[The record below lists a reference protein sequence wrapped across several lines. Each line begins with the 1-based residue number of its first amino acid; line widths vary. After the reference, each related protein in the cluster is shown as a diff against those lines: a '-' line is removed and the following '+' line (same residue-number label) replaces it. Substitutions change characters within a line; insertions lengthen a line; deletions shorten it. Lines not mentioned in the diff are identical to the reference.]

1 MRSLLGFGLVSVGL
15 ACLVPTRCFAGEEES
30 KTLFAQGRELREQ
43 GKCAEA
49 IVFFRKSL
57 ETYPDGLGAMRNA
70 AECEE
75 QVGRLASARRT
86 WRDLQVAVTRA
97 AQARYEGW
105 ERDAVAAQERLA
117 PRVPKVK
124 INLVGEGQ
132 VVINGRPLDPR
143 LLGVEIEQDL
153 GPLEVVLDDDAAVPY
168 KEKHVLEEGKTY
180 VVNLK
185 SRKRAGPSGRKGPG
199 TSIDPDDPNDGA
211 GGGPSGMMIGG
222 IISLSVGG
230 AALAGMGAALGIRQS
245 AVSDIEE
252 VCPDYEDSGACN
264 VLPSQDSADVQ
275 GNIDRAQASSIAV
288 SVLAAVGGAAAGTGI
303 ILLIV
308 DATNGSKSTARTMGG
323 FRFGAAPTE
332 GGAFMTLGG
341 AF

>member
-1 MRSLLGFGLVSVGL
+1 MRSFLGFGLVSL
-15 ACLVPTRCFAGEEES
+15 ALAWLLPRPCFAGEEES

-57 ETYPDGLGAMRNA
+57 ETYPEGLGAMRNA

-97 AQARYEGW
+97 SQARYDGW
-105 ERDAVAAQERLA
+105 ERDAATAQDRLA
-117 PRVPKVK
+117 PRVPKLK
-124 INLVGEGQ
+124 IVLVGEGQ
-132 VVINGRPLDPR
+132 VLLNGRPLDPR

-153 GPLEVVLDDDAAVPY
+153 GPLEVVLEDDAAVPY
-168 KEKHVLEEGKTY
+168 REKHVLEEGKTY
-180 VVNLK
+180 VINLK
-185 SRKRAGPSGRKGPG
+185 SRARSSGKKGPVG
-199 TSIDPDDPNDGA
+199 TGLTNGGKDDVSE
-211 GGGPSGMMIGG
+211 GPSGMMIGG
-222 IISLSVGG
+222 IISLSLGG

-245 AVSDIEE
+245 AVSDVEE
-252 VCPDYEDSGACN
+252 VCADYEEAGQCS
-264 VLPSQDSADVQ
+264 VPPTSSSEEVQ

-308 DATNGSKSTARTMGG
+308 DATNGSDESARAASRV
-323 FRFGAAPTE
+323 RFGAAPTE
-332 GGAFMTLGG
+332 GGGFVSIGG

>member
-1 MRSLLGFGLVSVGL
+1 MRSLVGFGLVSIGL
-15 ACLVPTRCFAGEEES
+15 ACLLPTPCFAGEEES

-57 ETYPDGLGAMRNA
+57 ETYPEGLGAMRNA

-86 WRDLQVAVTRA
+86 WRDLEVAVTRA
-97 AQARYEGW
+97 SQARYEGW
-105 ERDAVAAQERLA
+105 EHDAATAQQRLA

-124 INLVGEGQ
+124 IVLVGEGQ
-132 VVINGRPLDPR
+132 VLLNGRPLDPR
-143 LLGVEIEQDL
+143 LLGLELEQDL
-153 GPLEVVLDDDAAVPY
+153 GPLEVVLEDDAAVPY
-168 KEKHVLEEGKTY
+168 KEKLVLEEGKGY

-185 SRKRAGPSGRKGPG
+185 SRKPAEGGGKKPSVSVTGE
-199 TSIDPDDPNDGA
+199 PNDDD

-222 IISLSVGG
+222 IISLSLGG

-252 VCPDYEDSGACN
+252 VCPDYEASEACS
-264 VLPSQDSADVQ
+264 VLPSQSSEDLQ
-275 GNIDRAQASSIAV
+275 GNIDRAQSSSIAV

-308 DATNGSKSTARTMGG
+308 DATNGSDKTAQTMGR
-323 FRFGAAPTE
+323 FRFGAAPTDGGAYMSF
-332 GGAFMTLGG
+332 GGAF
-341 AF
+341 